1 MSNEIENV
9 DLQLHMTVKTL
20 AVLQGEIL
28 CNLKELIKK
37 AELLHEKEELG
48 EEANYLLKMISEN
61 LNELI
66 ELFKRKEILSNKVK
80 NLKQTEIGL
89 F

>member
-9 DLQLHMTVKTL
+9 DLQLHMTVKTM

-28 CNLKELIKK
+28 CNLKELITKV
-37 AELLHEKEELG
+37 ELLHEKEELG

>member
-1 MSNEIENV
+1 
-9 DLQLHMTVKTL
+9 MTVKTL

-28 CNLKELIKK
+28 CKLKEIIKK
-37 AELLHEKEELG
+37 SELLHEKEELG

-61 LNELI
+61 LDELI
-66 ELFKRKEILSNKVK
+66 ELFKHKKILLNKVK
-80 NLKQTEIGL
+80 NLRQTETGL